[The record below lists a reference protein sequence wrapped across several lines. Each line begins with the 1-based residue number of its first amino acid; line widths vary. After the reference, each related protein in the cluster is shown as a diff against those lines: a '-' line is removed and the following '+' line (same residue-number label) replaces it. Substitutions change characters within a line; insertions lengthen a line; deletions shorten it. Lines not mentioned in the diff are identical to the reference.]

1 MRKYTMFILIILL
14 FFSYSINAQCD
25 NLDSTFNASFA
36 NTTDTSGWAII
47 DNNGDN
53 NTWKVYASFSD
64 TTLRYFG
71 SSVINANDW
80 AFSQCL
86 NLDAV
91 NEYSLSFDCNKGF
104 SGIEKLMIMIS
115 SAQDTSSIIDTLYNM
130 DSIYWTSP
138 QSFDTTFHISSNGD
152 YYIAFKVY
160 SDKTSTSLDIDD
172 LKFEKS
178 MPTIMSD
185 ITTSDFNL
193 YPNPADKKL
202 NISLVDNRP
211 SSIFIMDIQG
221 KIIRSIVTNSQLN
234 TFDISNLD
242 QGIYFIKLVT
252 DKTNLT
258 KRIMI
263 F

>member
-1 MRKYTMFILIILL
+1 LSL
-14 FFSYSINAQCD
+14 SNSINAQCD
-25 NLDSTFNASFA
+25 NLDSTYNASFA
-36 NTTDTSGWAII
+36 NTPDTSGWAII

-64 TTLRYFG
+64 TTLKYFG

-86 NLDAV
+86 SLDAV
-91 NEYSLSFDCNKGF
+91 NAYSLSFDCNKGF
-104 SGIEKLMIMIS
+104 SGIEKLMIMIT

-152 YYIAFKVY
+152 YFIAFKVY
-160 SDKTSTSLDIDD
+160 SDKTSTSLDIDN
-172 LKFEKS
+172 LKFEKF
-178 MPTIMSD
+178 MPTLMPEVS
-185 ITTSDFNL
+185 TCQFNIF
-193 YPNPADKKL
+193 PNPANKKL
-202 NISLVDNRP
+202 NISLIDNRP
-211 SSIFIMDIQG
+211 SSISIIDIQG
-221 KIIRSIVTNSQLN
+221 KVIKSIMTNKPIN
-234 TFDISNLD
+234 TFDISNFD
-242 QGIYFIKLVT
+242 KGIYFIRLLN